1 MLYRIVIEAHGDDP
15 QALKEQL
22 AMALERARPAKVVAV
37 EPLEQQ
43 MEMRA
48 GDKYLRQI
56 YLKKRALT
64 AAAGYGSRRR

>member
-48 GDKYLRQI
+48 GDE
-56 YLKKRALT
+56 YLK
-64 AAAGYGSRRR
+64 